1 MRLPLSAPPSG
12 VKGRR
17 LSVHKF
23 TGRSIGRDLPVNDIF
38 KNHNMTKN
46 ISRIAQLYLRLA
58 LGLGFLLPVADRI
71 GWLGAPGQKGVSW
84 GNWENFAAYTN
95 MLLPFL
101 SRHAASVMGLLATI
115 AEILFGI
122 CLIVGYKTKTAA
134 YGGFLL
140 TLIFA
145 LCMAIFIGI
154 RAPFNYSVFSDSA
167 GSLLLALIP
176 VYYWS
181 FDNGFKG

>member
-1 MRLPLSAPPSG
+1 
-12 VKGRR
+12 
-17 LSVHKF
+17 
-23 TGRSIGRDLPVNDIF
+23 
-38 KNHNMTKN
+38 MTN
-46 ISRIAQLYLRLA
+46 TFRIPQMYLRLA
-58 LGLGFLLPVADRI
+58 LGLGFLIPVADRI
-71 GWLGAPGQKGVSW
+71 GWLGPAGQNGVSW

-101 SRHAASVMGLLATI
+101 SRRLASVMGLLATI
-115 AEILFGI
+115 AEMLIGA
-122 CLIVGYKTKTAA
+122 CLIIGYKTRTAA

-145 LCMAIFIGI
+145 LCMAVFTGI
-154 RAPFNYSVFSDSA
+154 KAPFNYSVFSDSA
-167 GSLLLALIP
+167 GSLLLAFVP